1 MTAQLQRIYTI
12 DIAKTIA
19 IVLVVIGHFIPAGSP
34 QWWVDARTVIYTFH
48 MPLFFFASGFL
59 FAYTER
65 PVAYGKFLLHKAR
78 RLMLPYLSASVLI
91 ICFKLLTERGAD
103 AAAID
108 NPVTPMAFL
117 QMLWYPSAGYFLWF
131 IWALMWMFVVSGLF
145 RGVRARLWLLAV
157 AAVLAYEPY
166 SFTRLFCINQARE
179 MFVYFMLG
187 AVVSDLSKSTTLLN
201 LKCCKSVACGAA
213 LVLFAILEWLFIA
226 CWQDCRLLRV
236 ILPYAGIAAMMALS
250 LLIDRRAK
258 GIKVSL
264 LFLAPYTYF
273 IYLFHTTFEGVTKA
287 VLQRLPLF
295 GHPDGMMFGLIAFIV
310 VAAGIVGPVLAY
322 RWVVVRFRVLRVAFG
337 Q

>member
-65 PVAYGKFLLHKAR
+65 PVAYGKFLLHKAS

-108 NPVTPMAFL
+108 NPVTSMAFL
-117 QMLWYPSAGYFLWF
+117 QMFWYPSAGYFLWF
-131 IWALMWMFVVSGLF
+131 IWALMWMFVVAGLF

-166 SFTRLFCINQARE
+166 TFTRLFCLDQARE

-187 AVVSDLSKSTTLLN
+187 AVVSDLSKSTTLPD
-201 LKCCKSVACGAA
+201 LKSCKLLICWVLLA
-213 LVLFAILEWLFIA
+213 LFAILEWAFIA
-226 CWQDCRLLRV
+226 RWQDCRLLRV

-250 LLIDRRAK
+250 ILIDRRAN
-258 GIKVSL
+258 GIKASL

-295 GHPDGMMFGLIAFIV
+295 GHPDGMMFGLLAFIV
-310 VAAGIVGPVLAY
+310 VVAGIVGPVLAY